1 MHYLFTLEITAS
13 PYKTFEDT
21 AKQFIMKVF
30 RSSVFRALCAI
41 VIGALLV
48 KYREQTVTWITVA
61 IGIIFLVSGIISI
74 TAWFSAKRKGGTNGM
89 DIYDVQGRLITMPSQ
104 PFPVVGL
111 GSVILGGV
119 LAMFP
124 NSFVNGLT
132 YIIAI
137 MLILGAFTQ
146 FFNLT
151 VARRFANIGIVW
163 WIFPTLVLLVGLV
176 AVVKPSFIASAPLL
190 VLGWCIIVY
199 GAVDLIDSIKIHQC
213 RRQMGAVNGTEEA
226 TAEEIK
232 EGKTPE

>member
-1 MHYLFTLEITAS
+1 
-13 PYKTFEDT
+13 
-21 AKQFIMKVF
+21 MKVF

-74 TAWFSAKRKGGTNGM
+74 TAWFSAKRKRGTNGM

-137 MLILGAFTQ
+137 MLILGALTQ

-199 GAVDLIDSIKIHQC
+199 GAIDLIDSIKIHQC
-213 RRQMGAVNGTEEA
+213 HRQMGAVNGTDEA

-232 EGKTPE
+232 EEKTPE

>member
-48 KYREQTVTWITVA
+48 RYREQTVTWITVA

-74 TAWFSAKRKGGTNGM
+74 TAWFSSKRKGNTNGV
-89 DIYDVQGRLITMPSQ
+89 DIYDAQGNLITMPAQ

-124 NSFVNGLT
+124 DSFVNGLT
-132 YIIAI
+132 YVIAI
-137 MLILGAFTQ
+137 MLILGALTQ

-151 VARRFANIGIVW
+151 VARRFASIGIVW
-163 WIFPTLVLLVGLV
+163 WIFPTLVLLIGLV

-199 GAVDLIDSIKIHQC
+199 GVVDLIDSIKIHQC
-213 RRQMGAVNGTEEA
+213 RRQMGNANDTNEA
-226 TAEEIK
+226 SAEEITEEK
-232 EGKTPE
+232 SQG

>member
-74 TAWFSAKRKGGTNGM
+74 TAWFSSKRKGNTNGV
-89 DIYDVQGRLITMPSQ
+89 DIYDAQGNLITMPAQ

-124 NSFVNGLT
+124 DSFVNGLT
-132 YIIAI
+132 YVIAI
-137 MLILGAFTQ
+137 MLILGALTQ

-151 VARRFANIGIVW
+151 VARRFASIGIVW
-163 WIFPTLVLLVGLV
+163 WIFPTLVLLIGLV

-199 GAVDLIDSIKIHQC
+199 GVVDLIDSIKIHQC
-213 RRQMGAVNGTEEA
+213 RRQMGNANDTNEA
-226 TAEEIK
+226 SAEEIK
-232 EGKTPE
+232 EEKTPE

>member
-48 KYREQTVTWITVA
+48 RYREQTVTWITVA

-124 NSFVNGLT
+124 DSFVNGLT
-132 YIIAI
+132 YVIAI
-137 MLILGAFTQ
+137 MLILGALTQ

-151 VARRFANIGIVW
+151 VARRFASIGIVW
-163 WIFPTLVLLVGLV
+163 WIFPTLVLLIGLV

-199 GAVDLIDSIKIHQC
+199 GVVDLIDSIKIHQC
-213 RRQMGAVNGTEEA
+213 RRQMGNANGTEEA

-232 EGKTPE
+232 EEKTPE

>member
-1 MHYLFTLEITAS
+1 
-13 PYKTFEDT
+13 
-21 AKQFIMKVF
+21 MKVF

-137 MLILGAFTQ
+137 MLILGALTQ

-199 GAVDLIDSIKIHQC
+199 GAIDLIDSIKIHQC
-213 RRQMGAVNGTEEA
+213 LRQMGAVNGTDEA

-232 EGKTPE
+232 EEKTPE

>member
-21 AKQFIMKVF
+21 AKRFIMKVF

-74 TAWFSAKRKGGTNGM
+74 TAWFSAKRKRGTNGM

-137 MLILGAFTQ
+137 MLILGALTQ

-190 VLGWCIIVY
+190 VLG
-199 GAVDLIDSIKIHQC
+199 
-213 RRQMGAVNGTEEA
+213 
-226 TAEEIK
+226 
-232 EGKTPE
+232 

>member
-1 MHYLFTLEITAS
+1 MQKIT
-13 PYKTFEDT
+13 PYPHKDYGSHDKTI
-21 AKQFIMKVF
+21 IMKVF

-61 IGIIFLVSGIISI
+61 IGVIFLVSGIISI
-74 TAWFSAKRKGGTNGM
+74 TAWFSSKRKGNTNGV
-89 DIYDVQGRLITMPSQ
+89 DIYDAQGNLITMPAQ

-124 NSFVNGLT
+124 DSFVNGLT
-132 YIIAI
+132 YVIAI
-137 MLILGAFTQ
+137 MLILGALTQ

-226 TAEEIK
+226 SAEEIK
-232 EGKTPE
+232 EEKTPE

>member
-89 DIYDVQGRLITMPSQ
+89 DI
-104 PFPVVGL
+104 
-111 GSVILGGV
+111 
-119 LAMFP
+119 
-124 NSFVNGLT
+124 
-132 YIIAI
+132 
-137 MLILGAFTQ
+137 
-146 FFNLT
+146 
-151 VARRFANIGIVW
+151 
-163 WIFPTLVLLVGLV
+163 
-176 AVVKPSFIASAPLL
+176 
-190 VLGWCIIVY
+190 
-199 GAVDLIDSIKIHQC
+199 
-213 RRQMGAVNGTEEA
+213 
-226 TAEEIK
+226 
-232 EGKTPE
+232 

>member
-74 TAWFSAKRKGGTNGM
+74 TAWFSSKRKGNTNGV
-89 DIYDVQGRLITMPSQ
+89 DIYDAQGNLITMPAQ

-124 NSFVNGLT
+124 DSFVNGLT
-132 YIIAI
+132 YVIAI
-137 MLILGAFTQ
+137 MLILGALTQ

-151 VARRFANIGIVW
+151 VARRFASIGIVW
-163 WIFPTLVLLVGLV
+163 WIFPTLVLLIGLV

-199 GAVDLIDSIKIHQC
+199 GVVDLIDSIKIHQC
-213 RRQMGAVNGTEEA
+213 RRQMGNANDTNEA
-226 TAEEIK
+226 SAEEIK

>member
-74 TAWFSAKRKGGTNGM
+74 TAWFSAKRKGGTNGV
-89 DIYDVQGRLITMPSQ
+89 DIYDAQGNLITMPAQ

-124 NSFVNGLT
+124 DSFVNGLT
-132 YIIAI
+132 YVIAI
-137 MLILGAFTQ
+137 MLILGALTQ

-151 VARRFANIGIVW
+151 VARRFASIGIVW
-163 WIFPTLVLLVGLV
+163 WIFPTLVLLIGLV

-199 GAVDLIDSIKIHQC
+199 GVVDLIDSIKIHQC
-213 RRQMGAVNGTEEA
+213 RRQMGNANDTNEA
-226 TAEEIK
+226 SAEEIK
-232 EGKTPE
+232 EEKTPE